1 MKKQF
6 IYLLLAT
13 TFFLGSCK
21 YYNFTGGDPGSAESF
36 QVTFIRNEA
45 PIFTPG
51 LDRDFTTALQ
61 DRIQDQTN
69 LTQQNSNADLLYE
82 GEIVEYRIAP
92 LSAIADQNRGAAQN
106 RLTMSVNI
114 RFFNK
119 TKPENDFEKRFSFFS
134 DFPAATSIASVRQ
147 TLHEEIFERI
157 TQDIFQE
164 SLASW

>member
-1 MKKQF
+1 MKKQL
-6 IYLLLAT
+6 IYLLVIIP
-13 TFFLGSCK
+13 FVLGGCK
-21 YYNFTGGDPGSAESF
+21 YYNFTGGNPGSAKSF

-69 LTQQNSNADLLYE
+69 LTQTNSNPDLLYE
-82 GEIVEYRIAP
+82 GEIVEYRISP
-92 LSAIADQNRGAAQN
+92 LSAIADANRGAAQN
-106 RLTMSVNI
+106 RLTMTVNI

-119 TKPENDFEKRFSFFS
+119 TDTEADFEKRFSFFS
-134 DFPAATSIASVRQ
+134 DFEAATSIASVRQ
-147 TLHEEIFERI
+147 TLHDELFERI

-164 SLASW
+164 SLANW

>member
-1 MKKQF
+1 MKKQL
-6 IYLLLAT
+6 IYFFLAT
-13 TFFLGSCK
+13 TFLLGGCK
-21 YYNFTGGDPGSAESF
+21 YYNFTGGDTGDAKSF

-69 LTQQNSNADLLYE
+69 LTQTNSNPDLLYE
-82 GEIVEYRIAP
+82 GEIVEYRISP
-92 LSAIADQNRGAAQN
+92 LSAIADANRGAAQN
-106 RLTMSVNI
+106 RLTMTVNI

-119 TKPENDFEKRFSFFS
+119 IKSEYDFEKRFSFFS

-147 TLHEEIFERI
+147 TLHDEIFERI
-157 TQDIFQE
+157 TQDVFQE
-164 SLASW
+164 AFSNW